1 MRKKL
6 FSGHILRRIR
16 ERHGMTLSRCASE
29 LGISAA
35 YLSQIET
42 NQRPLTA
49 AVLLTLREKFG
60 VDVGVFTAEAPD
72 LLTGALKE
80 ALVDPIVGKLDV
92 SAGEVQQAA
101 TASPWLA
108 RAFLDLHG
116 SYQRLRDRLH
126 VIDETLGLG
135 GDNEVEIRPTPF
147 EEVRD
152 YFHFIDNY
160 VDILDQS
167 GEALAEKLGL
177 PALDQ
182 ASILIDYLRQQHG
195 VRLAFSNELIPART
209 FDRGT
214 RVLTLGS
221 HLSPASQAFQLSY
234 QIGVLEQQDV
244 VNDIIVSS
252 RLSSDAARSICRL
265 ALLNYH
271 AAATIIPYRRF
282 LNAAREHLHDIERLA
297 SRFGASLEQ
306 VAHRLSTL
314 QRPEEKGVPLYF
326 LKVDAAGN
334 VVKRHSAT
342 RFQFARFGGACPL
355 WNVHE
360 AFESPERI
368 LTQIAEMPDGS
379 QYLCIAKCITKQRPY
394 HNAAVTRFA
403 IGLGCELRHAHEF
416 VYGRGIDFRSAQA
429 IKIGISCRIC
439 ERRDCHQRAVPA
451 IDWAVELD
459 GGSRSTA
466 GVSF

>member
-1 MRKKL
+1 
-6 FSGHILRRIR
+6 
-16 ERHGMTLSRCASE
+16 
-29 LGISAA
+29 
-35 YLSQIET
+35 
-42 NQRPLTA
+42 
-49 AVLLTLREKFG
+49 
-60 VDVGVFTAEAPD
+60 
-72 LLTGALKE
+72 
-80 ALVDPIVGKLDV
+80 
-92 SAGEVQQAA
+92 
-101 TASPWLA
+101 
-108 RAFLDLHG
+108 
-116 SYQRLRDRLH
+116 
-126 VIDETLGLG
+126 
-135 GDNEVEIRPTPF
+135 
-147 EEVRD
+147 
-152 YFHFIDNY
+152 
-160 VDILDQS
+160 
-167 GEALAEKLGL
+167 
-177 PALDQ
+177 
-182 ASILIDYLRQQHG
+182 
-195 VRLAFSNELIPART
+195 
-209 FDRGT
+209 
-214 RVLTLGS
+214 
-221 HLSPASQAFQLSY
+221 LSPASQAFQLSY

-271 AAATIIPYRRF
+271 AAATILPYRRF

-466 GVSF
+466 GVSS

>member
-1 MRKKL
+1 
-6 FSGHILRRIR
+6 
-16 ERHGMTLSRCASE
+16 MTLARCAGE
-29 LGISAA
+29 LGISTA

-49 AVLLTLREKFG
+49 SVLLTLREKLG
-60 VDVGVFTAEAPD
+60 VDVAVFTAEAPD

-80 ALVDPIVGKLDV
+80 VLADPVLSKQDVGL
-92 SAGEVQQAA
+92 SEIQQAA
-101 TASPWLA
+101 AAAPWLA
-108 RAFLDLHG
+108 RVFLDLHG
-116 SYQRLRDRLH
+116 SYQRLRERLY

-135 GDNEVEIRPTPF
+135 SANKIEIRPTPF

-160 VDILDQS
+160 VDSLDRS
-167 GEALAEKLGL
+167 GEDLADRLGL

-182 ASILIDYLRQQHG
+182 VSILAEYLRKQHG
-195 VRLAFSNELIPART
+195 VRLSLGNEQSPART
-209 FDRGT
+209 FDSRT
-214 RVLTLGS
+214 RVLTLR
-221 HLSPASQAFQLSY
+221 SPSNASTHAFQLAY
-234 QIGVLEQQDV
+234 QIGVLEQQDTIDDLL
-244 VNDIIVSS
+244 NYS
-252 RLSSDAARSICRL
+252 RLSSDAAKAICET

-271 AAATIIPYRRF
+271 AAALVLPYRRF
-282 LNAAREHLHDIERLA
+282 LASAREYSHDIERLA
-297 SRFGASLEQ
+297 TRFGASLEQ

-368 LTQIAEMPDGS
+368 LTQIAEMPDGA

-416 VYGRGIDFRSAQA
+416 VYGRGIDLKAAQVT
-429 IKIGISCRIC
+429 KIGISCRIC
-439 ERRDCHQRAVPA
+439 ERQDCHQRAVPV
-451 IDWAVELD
+451 IDRDIEIDKRL
-459 GGSRSTA
+459 SS
-466 GVSF
+466 